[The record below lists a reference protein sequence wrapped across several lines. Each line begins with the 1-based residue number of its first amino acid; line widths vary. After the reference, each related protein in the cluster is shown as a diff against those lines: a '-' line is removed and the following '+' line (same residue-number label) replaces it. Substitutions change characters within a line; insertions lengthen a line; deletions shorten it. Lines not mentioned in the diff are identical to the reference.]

1 MYDDRCIVR
10 KNTQFQI
17 INKGFVLNLAK
28 EESKNKEKND
38 EKSRKRSY
46 FCGSKRVRNEI
57 IRSLQVR

>member
-46 FCGSKRVRNEI
+46 LCRRERVRNDLTK
-57 IRSLQVR
+57 R